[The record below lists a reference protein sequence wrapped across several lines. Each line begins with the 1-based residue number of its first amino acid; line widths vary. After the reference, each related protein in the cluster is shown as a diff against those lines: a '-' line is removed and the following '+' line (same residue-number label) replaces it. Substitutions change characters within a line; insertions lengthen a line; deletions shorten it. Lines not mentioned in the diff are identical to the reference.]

1 MNAVKRKYDLVFGLG
16 NACSATQTL
25 RAADLQFLSFPF
37 DWVILSGAD
46 DLARRVAT
54 ISNGFR
60 GWFERKDLERIGVY
74 ESGRKDIYRN
84 NATGTVFN
92 HEFFIGDDLDE
103 KFPAVRAKYDR
114 RIARFLDLIRA
125 SKSMLV
131 LRMDRPDQE
140 KPTSEKECRD
150 ALAKLRARYPHAS
163 FEMLHLTRTKDVPFA
178 ARKTE
183 DLGDGL
189 FRIAFDYRDASPGV
203 PPFAV
208 RFADTAAAVAS
219 FAAVRDYRT
228 SEEKR
233 SFRQQARLKRWAKY
247 GATTFLGYVLAR
259 LGLRRIAFQR
269 HCVKTRYAAAGVKQ
283 EGPRHEAGDGCEVLR
298 NTNRF
303 LKNFRIL
310 NV

>member
-25 RAADLQFLSFPF
+25 RDADLQFLSFPF

-54 ISNGFR
+54 IADGFR

-74 ESGRKDIYRN
+74 EAGRKDIYRN
-84 NATGTVFN
+84 NATGTIFN

-103 KFPAVRAKYDR
+103 TFPAVRAKYDR

-150 ALAKLRARYPHAS
+150 ALAKLRALHPHAA
-163 FEMLHLTRTKDVPFA
+163 FEMLHLAMAGGVPFA

-228 SEEKR
+228 ADEKR
-233 SFRQQARLKRWAKY
+233 SFRRQARLKRWAKY
-247 GATTFLGYVLAR
+247 GATTFLGYVLAK
-259 LGLRRIAFQR
+259 LGLRHSSGQSHA
-269 HCVKTRYAAAGVKQ
+269 
-283 EGPRHEAGDGCEVLR
+283 
-298 NTNRF
+298 
-303 LKNFRIL
+303 
-310 NV
+310 

>member
-1 MNAVKRKYDLVFGLG
+1 MNAVKRKYDLIFGLG

-46 DLARRVAT
+46 DLDRRVAT
-54 ISNGFR
+54 ISDGFR

-74 ESGRKDIYRN
+74 EAGRKDIYRN
-84 NATGTVFN
+84 NATGTIFN

-125 SKSMLV
+125 SRSMLV

-140 KPTSEKECRD
+140 KPTSETECRD
-150 ALAKLRARYPHAS
+150 ALAKLRALHPHAA
-163 FEMLHLTRTKDVPFA
+163 FEMLHLAMARGVPFA

-219 FAAVRDYRT
+219 FATVRDYRT
-228 SEEKR
+228 AEEKR
-233 SFRQQARLKRWAKY
+233 SFRRQARLRRWAKY
-247 GATTFLGYVLAR
+247 GATTFLGYALAK
-259 LGLRRIAFQR
+259 LGLRRR
-269 HCVKTRYAAAGVKQ
+269 HLGATQK
-283 EGPRHEAGDGCEVLR
+283 
-298 NTNRF
+298 
-303 LKNFRIL
+303 
-310 NV
+310 